1 MKSFDFN
8 SPIKG
13 RHQHPHNHRP
23 DPEGGFPDGDERG
36 PRGRHRRHEGFGP
49 GPDGPGFGGPFGGP
63 GFGRGFGFGPGF
75 GPGFGGPRGRGGR
88 ARRGD
93 VRLAALL
100 LIAEEPRNGYQII
113 QELGER
119 SEGAWKPSPGAIYP
133 ALSQLT
139 DEGLIRETESAGRR
153 VYEITEAGRAE
164 SEQAAERPAP
174 WEQTNDGSEDSAQ
187 AHLFKALGGL
197 AHAAKA
203 VAQTGDGEIAEQ
215 AADLVDAARKQL
227 YGLLAEH

>member
-1 MKSFDFN
+1 MKSFDFT
-8 SPIKG
+8 PPFGG
-13 RHQHPHNHRP
+13 RHEHPHNHRP
-23 DPEGGFPDGDERG
+23 EPEGPDGDGRG
-36 PRGRHRRHEGFGP
+36 PRGRHRRHDGFGP
-49 GPDGPGFGGPFGGP
+49 GPEAPGFNPPFGGP

-113 QELGER
+113 QELGDR

-139 DEGLIRETESAGRR
+139 DEGLIRETESGGRR
-153 VYEITEAGRAE
+153 LYEITEEGRAE
-164 SEQAAERPAP
+164 SERAADRPAP
-174 WEQTNDGSEDSAQ
+174 WEQTSDGSDDNAQ
-187 AHLFKALGGL
+187 AQLFKALGGL

-203 VAQTGDGEIAEQ
+203 VAQTGDEELAKRAAE
-215 AADLVDAARKQL
+215 LVTSTRKQL
-227 YGLLAEH
+227 YGLLAEQ